1 MTRGIQECDVAVV
14 DMHSVRADVLCDTA
28 SLGGGNACVSDIVEQ
43 RGLAVVNVTHY
54 NNDRITRLK
63 ALGIVGSILEQT
75 LLDGNDNFLLD
86 LCAEFLGNEGSGIE
100 VDCLVEVSHNA
111 EVEQLLDDLG
121 SCHLQAGSQL
131 GNNDLV
137 RDLHLELLL
146 SCTLKLQT
154 LELLS
159 LGLALAV
166 VGLALLLGLLLYLLL
181 ALEALVAHAGS
192 GSDCLVALVVLVKLN
207 IAAAGVDHLCDLLA
221 ALNSLALL
229 LLHGRSVH
237 LDLGGVDSGLLDV
250 LLCRISQ
257 RVNCFLADLAAV
269 EAAVSVIV
277 ERGAVAAAVVIERR
291 TVAVSIAVE
300 CRAVAVSVIVECG
313 TVAVVIVA
321 VKSGT
326 VAAVVVELRS
336 VAVISVAVKS
346 GAVAAAVIVERSVA
360 AVVVIELLT
369 VAVGSGSGSVLTLLL
384 SRLLLGL
391 GLRLC
396 FRLRLVLFFRLG
408 FGLCFCL
415 DLRICLG
422 LGLCLDFRLRLR
434 LRFGLCF
441 RLGSGLCFRLGL
453 GLYFGLCL
461 CLCFSLRLL
470 CGSFF
475 LLCGRLLSCGRLL
488 LLCLGLLGFLVSGS
502 LEIFVKVLDFALLRE
517 HLENV
522 ANLLIRKGGLRL
534 LSSLERT
541 LEQLNDCAAV
551 CADISRYILYT
562 ILFVIWQ
569 CNFPPYYSLIC
580 LVIEP

>member
-121 SCHLQAGSQL
+121 SCYLQAGSQL

-192 GSDCLVALVVLVKLN
+192 GSDGLVALVVLVKLN

-257 RVNCFLADLAAV
+257 RVNCFLADLAAAVAV

-277 ERGAVAAAVVIERR
+277 ER
-291 TVAVSIAVE
+291 
-300 CRAVAVSVIVECG
+300 
-313 TVAVVIVA
+313 
-321 VKSGT
+321 
-326 VAAVVVELRS
+326 
-336 VAVISVAVKS
+336 

-360 AVVVIELLT
+360 AVVVIELLA

-396 FRLRLVLFFRLG
+396 FRLRL
-408 FGLCFCL
+408 
-415 DLRICLG
+415 G

-441 RLGSGLCFRLGL
+441 RLGSSLCFRLDL